1 MLLIWLGVFGSFL
14 PMWLSYRALHHL
26 NPTGV
31 GIASTAETVFAF
43 GFGLLW
49 LGESFS
55 ALQLVGGV
63 LVIGGIVLA
72 QTKKS

>member
-1 MLLIWLGVFGSFL
+1 
-14 PMWLSYRALHHL
+14 
-26 NPTGV
+26 
-31 GIASTAETVFAF
+31 
-43 GFGLLW
+43 LW